1 MRGNVFTGQLA
12 AGLGGL
18 QALSMM
24 LRRAGV
30 MFEPS
35 NRLESVMMAPEGL
48 NAYQLND
55 YVVITLVGDSA
66 SGYLFTITV
75 VADADTADRF
85 ASCLM
90 TDEAWVPI
98 GNLQRQEIT
107 FGMTPDPIVT
117 QL

>member
-12 AGLGGL
+12 AGWGGL

-24 LRRAGV
+24 LRRVGIV
-30 MFEPS
+30 FEPG
-35 NRLESVMMAPEGL
+35 NRLESVVMAPEGL
-48 NAYQLND
+48 NIYQLSD
-55 YVVITLVGDSA
+55 YAVATLVGDSA
-66 SGYLFTITV
+66 SGYLFTIV
-75 VADADTADRF
+75 AVADADTMDRF

-90 TDEAWVPI
+90 ADGAWTTI

-107 FGMTPDPIVT
+107 FGMIPDPIVT